1 MEPNSV
7 RVLLAFNRYLRVCY
21 VLSSLLDTEL
31 TGAFL
36 VIQMAVALALGKDSG
51 SGDGGS
57 KHSSDIEE
65 IESIGLVRK
74 RSFLGVSR
82 VLACAAGMMAVS

>member
-1 MEPNSV
+1 MLCIKQP
-7 RVLLAFNRYLRVCY
+7 ARYRADR
-21 VLSSLLDTEL
+21 SLFSDSDS
-31 TGAFL
+31 GG
-36 VIQMAVALALGKDSG
+36 LGPGQGQWHG

>member
-1 MEPNSV
+1 M
-7 RVLLAFNRYLRVCY
+7 
-21 VLSSLLDTEL
+21 
-31 TGAFL
+31 
-36 VIQMAVALALGKDSG
+36 IQMAVALALGKDSG

-57 KHSSDIEE
+57 KHSSDFEE

-74 RSFLGVSR
+74 RSFLGVSW

>member
-1 MEPNSV
+1 MSLHQKNLEFDHGFQHKTTNVSQAPFPADQ
-7 RVLLAFNRYLRVCY
+7 VLLAFNRYLRVCY

-57 KHSSDIEE
+57 EAFI
-65 IESIGLVRK
+65 RY
-74 RSFLGVSR
+74 
-82 VLACAAGMMAVS
+82 